1 MAKKERIE
9 IRLTKIE
16 KLVLEK
22 KAEKAGLNLSEY
34 IRKCSLDMEI
44 KSKFSDEEK
53 ELLEKLYDIGI
64 EYREMRKNASK
75 EEILTFDNMIKTL
88 RDSLILI
95 YDR

>member
-22 KAEKAGLNLSEY
+22 KAEKAGFNLSEY
-34 IRKCSLDMEI
+34 IRKCCLDMEI

-53 ELLEKLYDIGI
+53 ELLKKIYDIGI
-64 EYREMRKNASK
+64 EYREMRNNASN
-75 EEILTFDNMIKTL
+75 EEILMFDNMIKTL
-88 RDSLILI
+88 RDSLILM